1 MTGSVAE
8 MRAPKCRL
16 SMKVTLTRLGVIWVT
31 PYMTPPTV
39 KVLITVPRKAK
50 AKMEPMLRK
59 KYFFF
64 MEYPAWK
71 MIGGSRMLKKISGSK
86 VVFSSISLSLASL
99 TSPLKL
105 WINIKY
111 KTLWVA

>member
-1 MTGSVAE
+1 MDVTVGTMAGS
-8 MRAPKCRL
+8 
-16 SMKVTLTRLGVIWVT
+16 G
-31 PYMTPPTV
+31 YMTPPTV
-39 KVLITVPRKAK
+39 NVLITVPRNAK

-86 VVFSSISLSLASL
+86 VVFSSISLSLASR
-99 TSPLKL
+99 TSPLKS
-105 WINIKY
+105 WMGEY
-111 KTLWVA
+111 